1 MPVSAQHMAVC
12 KNLFLLCLKVVTVEG
27 VVVGEQCV
35 CGQSGNC
42 RRQVTNCSVLQGLRD
57 TGTVF
62 QTHMSGE
69 RRKSLGGYS
78 DNKDVR

>member
-35 CGQSGNC
+35 WSEWE
-42 RRQVTNCSVLQGLRD
+42 LPK
-57 TGTVF
+57 TGD
-62 QTHMSGE
+62 
-69 RRKSLGGYS
+69 KL
-78 DNKDVR
+78 